1 MDIRSGCCKASGVV
15 FLFAAVV
22 VLSVLFDFLID
33 LHTFVGAKSRLPLDK
48 GRRFW
53 YYNTDRKR
61 LGTEGVPHDGGI
73 ESLWS
78 VQTGAPSAGR

>member
-1 MDIRSGCCKASGVV
+1 MLQGIRSCFFVYG
-15 FLFAAVV
+15 VV
-22 VLSVLFDFLID
+22 VLSVLCDFLTD
-33 LHTFVGAKSRLPLDK
+33 LHTFVGVKSRLPLDK

-53 YYNTDRKR
+53 YYNTNRKR

>member
-1 MDIRSGCCKASGVV
+1 MNIRSGCCKASGVV
-15 FLFAAVV
+15 FLFAAVA
-22 VLSVLFDFLID
+22 VLSVLCIPLTD

>member
-1 MDIRSGCCKASGVV
+1 MNIRSGCCKASGVV
-15 FLFAAVV
+15 FCLRLLLFYLYYVI
-22 VLSVLFDFLID
+22 FLTD
-33 LHTFVGAKSRLPLDK
+33 LHAFVRAKSRLPLDK

>member
-1 MDIRSGCCKASGVV
+1 MLQGIRSR

-22 VLSVLFDFLID
+22 VLSVLCDSFTCYVIPLTD

-53 YYNTDRKR
+53 YYNTDRNGLERKEYPM
-61 LGTEGVPHDGGI
+61 T
-73 ESLWS
+73 
-78 VQTGAPSAGR
+78 AA